1 MNLRIWRG
9 RQHYRAN
16 EEIKDGALKNHPG
29 GDDRGLSSAQMREKD
44 RQRYRG
50 EMPVETPQDTMKYYN
65 GEERLKMIKTV
76 PTV

>member
-29 GDDRGLSSAQMREKD
+29 GDDRGLSSAQMRKTGRD
-44 RQRYRG
+44 I
-50 EMPVETPQDTMKYYN
+50 
-65 GEERLKMIKTV
+65 EERCLWKHHRT
-76 PTV
+76 P